1 MSGQEKELLD
11 KDENVSDKPAFSN
24 EGRVA
29 ANGAGRT
36 SAEPRPSGGR
46 TGASRPTDARAG
58 ESDTKLAE
66 VIHEAGPLFVHYV
79 FSASKT
85 VQVHDISNRAVQRVL
100 ADLMVPLGELF
111 ACEGVVSIRVTPD
124 YLYIND
130 VRLAMDSRNF
140 GPVMYLIESLR
151 ERDIEIV
158 ELQPDVTGAEIGVFL
173 KVIFGELPDE
183 DVFGHLTTRLAEAL
197 VTHIKLTQWVEREK
211 LLTEHYQKERNVK
224 KESNQTYF
232 RSLLLMGEV
241 LRGIEQKRVIR
252 VRKAERLTQQMV
264 DIIQADESILVGL
277 SSIKDFDEYTF
288 AHSVNVCVL
297 STLIGDRLKLY
308 KSDIARLGV
317 AALVHD
323 IGKMNVPQAI
333 LNKPERLE
341 GKDWDLMKFHTF
353 FGVKELSNV
362 KAPREVI
369 DGLFA
374 TLQHHV
380 HYDGEGYPSKPSGW
394 DLPLFTRIIT
404 TADYYD
410 AMTTP
415 RIYKRDP
422 LTPDRALRFILE
434 KSGQIFDPFIA
445 KVFIQAMGI
454 YPVGTV
460 VDLDTGERAVVVRQN
475 EASRF
480 IHRPAV
486 VPMRHDGSFDPNANL
501 YDLTEQIPGARRYRR
516 TIVRTV
522 YDVEA
527 ERGKVRYFTVDQN

>member
-1 MSGQEKELLD
+1 MSDREKEVLERD
-11 KDENVSDKPAFSN
+11 ASVPGNPASSD
-24 EGRVA
+24 GRRVA
-29 ANGAGRT
+29 GAREDRV
-36 SAEPRPSGGR
+36 SAAPRPPDTRSGE
-46 TGASRPTDARAG
+46 TDTRM
-58 ESDTKLAE
+58 AE
-66 VIHEAGPLFVHYV
+66 VIHEAGPLFIHYL

-85 VQVHDISNRAVQRVL
+85 VQVHDLGNRAVQRVL

-111 ACEGVVSIRVTPD
+111 ASEGQVSLRVTPD
-124 YLYIND
+124 YLYISD

-140 GPVMYLIESLR
+140 GPIMYIIESLR
-151 ERDIEIV
+151 EREIEVV
-158 ELQPDVTGAEIGVFL
+158 EVQPDVTGGEIGVFL
-173 KVIFGELPDE
+173 KAIFGDLPDD
-183 DVFGHLTTRLAEAL
+183 DVFGQLSKRLAEAS
-197 VTHIKLTQWVEREK
+197 VTHIKLIQWVEREK
-211 LLTEHYQKERNVK
+211 LLIDHSPKEKNVK

-323 IGKMNVPQAI
+323 IGKMGVPQSI
-333 LNKPERLE
+333 LNKPNVLE
-341 GKDWDLMKFHTF
+341 GKEWDLMKYHTF
-353 FGVKELSNV
+353 FGVKELSKV
-362 KAPREVI
+362 KAPREVV

-380 HYDGEGYPSKPSGW
+380 HYDGKGYPSKPSGW

-404 TADYYD
+404 VADYYD

-422 LTPDRALRFILE
+422 LTPDRALRFVLE
-434 KSGQIFDPFIA
+434 RSGQIFDPFIA

-475 EASRF
+475 ESSRF

-486 VPMRHDGSFDPNANL
+486 VPMRHDGSFDPNSNL
-501 YDLTEQIPGARRYRR
+501 YDLTEQIHGARRYRR

-527 ERGKVRYFTVDQN
+527 ERGKVKYFTTG

>member
-1 MSGQEKELLD
+1 MSGQEKEILE
-11 KDENVSDKPAFSN
+11 KEETA
-24 EGRVA
+24 
-29 ANGAGRT
+29 AGRPASAKPRREAPADGAEREAEPPRPPERSSEG
-36 SAEPRPSGGR
+36 SAEM
-46 TGASRPTDARAG
+46 
-58 ESDTKLAE
+58 SDVLY
-66 VIHEAGPLFVHYV
+66 EAGPLLVHYL

-85 VQVHDISNRAVQRVL
+85 VQVHDLGNRAVQRVL
-100 ADLMVPLGELF
+100 SDLMEPLGKLF
-111 ACEGVVSIRVTPD
+111 ACEGLVSLRVTPD
-124 YLYIND
+124 YIYVND
-130 VRLAMDSRNF
+130 VRLSMDSRNF
-140 GPVMYLIESLR
+140 APIMYLIETLR
-151 ERDIEIV
+151 EREIEIV
-158 ELQPDVTGAEIGVFL
+158 ELQPDVTPAEIGVFL
-173 KVIFGELPDE
+173 KVIFGDLPDD
-183 DVFGHLTTRLAEAL
+183 DVFGKLSQRLAEAF
-197 VTHIKLTQWVEREK
+197 VTRVKIIQWVERER
-211 LLTEHYQKERNVK
+211 LLTDHAPAERNVK

-264 DIIQADESILVGL
+264 DIIQTDESILVGL
-277 SSIKDFDEYTF
+277 ASIKDFDEYTF

-323 IGKMNVPQAI
+323 IGKMSVPPAI

-341 GKDWDLMKFHTF
+341 GKEWDVMKNHTF
-353 FGVKELSNV
+353 FGVKELCKV
-362 KAPREVI
+362 KSPREVI

-380 HYDGEGYPSKPSGW
+380 HYDGKGYPEKLGGW
-394 DLPLFTRIIT
+394 DLHLFTRIIT
-404 TADYYD
+404 VADYYD

-415 RIYKRDP
+415 RVYKIDP
-422 LTPDRALRFILE
+422 LTPDRALHFILQR
-434 KSGQIFDPFIA
+434 SGQIFDPFVA

-475 EASRF
+475 ERSRF
-480 IHRPAV
+480 IHRPSV
-486 VPMRHDGSFDPNANL
+486 VPMRHDGSFDPNAVL
-501 YDLTEQIPGARRYRR
+501 YDLSEQVPGSKRYRR
-516 TIVRTV
+516 TIVGTV

-527 ERGKVRYFTVDQN
+527 ERGKVRFFKAE